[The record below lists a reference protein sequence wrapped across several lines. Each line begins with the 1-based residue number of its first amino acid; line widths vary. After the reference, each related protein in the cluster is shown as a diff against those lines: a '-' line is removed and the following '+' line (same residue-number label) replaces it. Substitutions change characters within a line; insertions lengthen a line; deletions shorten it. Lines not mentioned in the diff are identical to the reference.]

1 MNSLDNCDG
10 GVMEGVNISKKL
22 MTVLNFSSSVLVPR
36 GENNN
41 VDTLERYIWNVIGL
55 PRTNAYH
62 TQLVRY
68 EAKNEV
74 RSEIDSF

>member
-1 MNSLDNCDG
+1 
-10 GVMEGVNISKKL
+10 MEGVNISKKL

-41 VDTLERYIWNVIGL
+41 VDTLERYIRDVIGL

-68 EAKNEV
+68 EAKSEV
-74 RSEIDSF
+74 RSEIHSF